1 MAVVPSVFAGWKG
14 RNGIQS
20 CNSFGNDIL
29 RKWMNS
35 LLLMIVFIPELR
47 GQLLGSFQ
55 FGAAK
60 KCVFNEG
67 KFE

>member
-1 MAVVPSVFAGWKG
+1 
-14 RNGIQS
+14 
-20 CNSFGNDIL
+20 
-29 RKWMNS
+29 MNS

-60 KCVFNEG
+60 QCVFNEG